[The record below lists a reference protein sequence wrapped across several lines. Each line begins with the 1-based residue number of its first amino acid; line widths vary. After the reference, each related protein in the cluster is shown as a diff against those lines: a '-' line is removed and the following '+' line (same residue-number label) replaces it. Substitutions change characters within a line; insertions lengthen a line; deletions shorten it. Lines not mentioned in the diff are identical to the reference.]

1 MSIIGKII
9 GKMDVSNLRFKKPS
23 KSEHKPSLLKEVMD
37 NPEKFKLEA
46 TIEGEEIVVKISKKK
61 ESLSGLFL
69 FQLRKKLQVLL

>member
-46 TIEGEEIVVKISKKK
+46 TIGEEIVVKISKKE
-61 ESLSGLFL
+61 ES
-69 FQLRKKLQVLL
+69 